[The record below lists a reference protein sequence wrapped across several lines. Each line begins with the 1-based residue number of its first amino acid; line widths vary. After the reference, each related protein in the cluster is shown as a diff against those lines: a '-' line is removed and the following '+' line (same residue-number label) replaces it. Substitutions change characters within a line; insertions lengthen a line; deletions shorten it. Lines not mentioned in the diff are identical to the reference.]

1 MANLEIHRFSPARIL
16 ILDAQERLLAKD
28 SRRFVLFPI
37 RYIKIWKAY
46 LHAVTTLWEARCA
59 GLSRDSKDWTE
70 CLSFQQRCGGIFF
83 FKLSIASHGIHK
95 RLLDIIS
102 KEITVPEAHCYFSFQ
117 SVNENVHQEAMAK
130 ITHGLTGIRMDDCV
144 DEWELL
150 RPKEK
155 FMNIWTRSSVYPFS
169 ERLLVFIFIQG
180 IFGISLSR
188 LLQWFSGKD
197 YLPTMVSTY
206 TRIFNDRECHVD
218 FVSLLFY
225 HLKRRPL
232 TSFVNEFVGT
242 IVKIEKKFGSDLLD
256 LSEIDIPLDDLNR
269 YVECKADALLVSLG
283 YKQLYGTCNKGIDDL
298 IPIVPGELKAGFF
311 LEEMA
316 LAYIPPTMEDAI
328 LDGQFG
334 NHLLDLS

>member
-1 MANLEIHRFSPARIL
+1 
-16 ILDAQERLLAKD
+16 
-28 SRRFVLFPI
+28 
-37 RYIKIWKAY
+37 
-46 LHAVTTLWEARCA
+46 
-59 GLSRDSKDWTE
+59 
-70 CLSFQQRCGGIFF
+70 
-83 FKLSIASHGIHK
+83 
-95 RLLDIIS
+95 
-102 KEITVPEAHCYFSFQ
+102 
-117 SVNENVHQEAMAK
+117 MAK